1 MAITFSIKNGSISLV
16 DEFNK
21 RNIPPVLNEY
31 EEGAISVISGLIN
44 SYGLEFSRSHLE
56 RRSNSYLSIVC
67 DTGNDFCRVKAGPRS
82 NWISLDLSSCDDS
95 IRNDKRLD
103 HIKKRD
109 IRHWKIPL
117 ESVDDLRNC
126 ADIICASYKQA
137 LSKRFPDVTDL

>member
-31 EEGAISVISGLIN
+31 EKGAISIISDLIN
-44 SYGLEFSRSHLE
+44 SCGLEFSRSHLE
-56 RRSNSYLSIVC
+56 RRSDNYLSIVC

-117 ESVDDLRNC
+117 ESVDDLRNY

-137 LSKRFPDVTDL
+137 LSKRLFEDADL

>member
-16 DEFNK
+16 NEFNK
-21 RNIPPVLNEY
+21 RNIPPILNEY
-31 EEGAISVISGLIN
+31 EKGAISLISDLIT
-44 SYGLEFSRSHLE
+44 SCGLEFSRSHLE
-56 RRSNSYLSIVC
+56 RRSDNYLSIVC

-117 ESVDDLRNC
+117 ESVDDLKNC

-137 LSKRFPDVTDL
+137 LNKHLFEATDL

>member
-1 MAITFSIKNGSISLV
+1 MAITFSIENCTVSLMSTF
-16 DEFNK
+16 ER
-21 RNIPPVLNEY
+21 RNMPLILSEY
-31 EEGAISVISGLIN
+31 EKGAISLISDLITSCGLD
-44 SYGLEFSRSHLE
+44 FSRSHLE
-56 RRSNSYLSIVC
+56 RRSDNYLSIVC

-95 IRNDKRLD
+95 IRDDKRLD

-117 ESVDDLRNC
+117 ESVDDLKNC

-137 LSKRFPDVTDL
+137 LSKRFHDAADL